1 MRKLLLLLV
10 TLITFTNVSYASFP
24 VVEKVSDQTTG
35 SMTDPGLSYHF
46 PYYANI
52 WFYIWGI
59 GVCILLFFL
68 YKNLRPDYT
77 PSKTMNPFIQIKEM
91 FSGWR
96 RAPWWLYLSFIL
108 LFFVFS
114 WWAWLALMPLLWMAL
129 YLLFIK
135 GNFE

>member
-1 MRKLLLLLV
+1 MKRFVFIILLM
-10 TLITFTNVSYASFP
+10 ISKSSFASFP

-59 GVCILLFFL
+59 GVFILLIFL
-68 YKNLRPDYT
+68 VKNLRI
-77 PSKTMNPFIQIKEM
+77 SGFREKNPFKYL

-96 RAPWWLYLSFIL
+96 RAPWWLYLSLIL
-108 LFFVFS
+108 VYIAFT
-114 WWAWLALMPLLWMAL
+114 WWILMSAGPLLWMAL

-135 GNFE
+135 GNF

>member
-35 SMTDPGLSYHF
+35 SMTDPGLSSVF

-59 GVCILLFFL
+59 GVFILLIFL
-68 YKNLRPDYT
+68 VKNLRI
-77 PSKTMNPFIQIKEM
+77 SGFREKNPFKYL

-96 RAPWWLYLSFIL
+96 RAPWWLYLSLIL
-108 LFFVFS
+108 VYIAFTWWSFLF
-114 WWAWLALMPLLWMAL
+114 AMPLLWMAL
-129 YLLFIK
+129 YTSIVEPNL
-135 GNFE
+135 

>member
-59 GVCILLFFL
+59 GVFILLIFL
-68 YKNLRPDYT
+68 VKNLRI
-77 PSKTMNPFIQIKEM
+77 SGFREKNPFKYL

-96 RAPWWLYLSFIL
+96 RAPWWLYLSLIL
-108 LFFVFS
+108 VYIAVS
-114 WWAWLALMPLLWMAL
+114 WWSFLFAMPLLWMAL
-129 YLLFIK
+129 YTSIVEPNL
-135 GNFE
+135 

>member
-1 MRKLLLLLV
+1 MRKLLLLLI
-10 TLITFTNVSYASFP
+10 TITTFTNVSYASFP
-24 VVEKVSDQTTG
+24 VVEKVSDQTTV
-35 SMTDPGLSYHF
+35 SMTDQGLSSYF

-59 GVCILLFFL
+59 GVFIPLFFL

-77 PSKTMNPFIQIKEM
+77 PSKTMNIFILIKEH

-108 LFFVFS
+108 LYLVFF
-114 WWAWLALMPLLWMAL
+114 WWASLALIPLLWMAL

-135 GNFE
+135 GNF